1 MNWTL
6 EQEQAINEDGKN
18 IIVSAGAGSGKTA
31 VLSERVIRKLKQ
43 KVNINELLILTFT
56 NAAAAEMKDRIR
68 KKIKKD
74 PSLKDQL
81 DYLEQAYITTFDSY
95 ALSVVKK
102 YNYLL
107 NIPKNIKPTDSIII
121 NIKKKQ
127 ILNDILENLYKEK
140 NEKFLNLIDSFCI
153 KNDDEITTAI
163 LKITSSLDKK
173 YDKEEYLNTYIENYY
188 NEKTI
193 NENIKKYTDNLI
205 ELEQEIE
212 DTFYELEQYLDTD
225 YYEKCADI
233 LNKIFNPKNYN
244 DLLRVNNLSRLP
256 NLPKDSP
263 EEAKKLKK
271 QLSEKIKQLKNKL
284 KYKDQEELKQGI
296 IKTKDHV
303 EILIDIIKELDK
315 QITKYKEE
323 NSAYEFDDIAKM
335 AIKVVKE
342 NPNIKEELKYTY
354 NEIMVDEYQDT
365 SDLQETFLKLIENN
379 NIYMVGDI
387 KQSIYRFRNA
397 NPDIFKQKYEDYKN
411 NINGYKIDLVKNFRS
426 RKEVLNNINEI
437 FNLIMDKEIG
447 GADYEQTHQ
456 MVFGNNTYEENKE
469 NQNYDLEIYNY
480 EEDKNYTKEEIEAF
494 IIAQDIKDKI
504 KNKYQVLKEGKL
516 QDASYEDFCIIM
528 DRGTAFQ
535 TYKKI
540 FEYMQIPLLVMQDEE
555 MTSKEDIL
563 VLKNIITLITKIKEN
578 KLDKEA
584 KYCYTSIA
592 RSFLEE
598 QPDNDIFETLKEDK
612 LKETKIYN
620 ICKEIAQDIESKSI
634 ENVIN
639 QILKEFN
646 FYEKIIRIGNINDS
660 IIRIEKTK
668 EMANNLSSLGY
679 TLNDFIEYLNQV
691 IESKEAIKYQLPVE
705 DTKSVKLMNIHKSK
719 GLEFSIC
726 YFSGL
731 HKPFNKQDIKER
743 FIYDNEYGIITPYFD
758 EGITETILKDLVIN
772 KYNQEDISE
781 RIRLLYVD
789 VTRAKEKMIIVT
801 SLKDEQEPYQKT
813 LLDQSIRK
821 KYKSFQDII
830 NSIKQNLVK
839 YIKNIDLEQV
849 PLSKDY
855 QIKNENKELKENTN
869 IKIKE
874 IKLNIENNQI
884 EEQKASKNIK
894 KILTKEEI
902 SNMEYGTKMHELF
915 EITDFHKETQN
926 QNIKKLID
934 KLDIK
939 DAKIYKEHEFIF
951 SDETNEY
958 HGIIDLILEYKDKIK
973 IIDYK
978 LQNTKDDAY
987 LNQLQTYKK
996 YINQI
1001 SDKKVQLYLYSI
1013 LKDELVELKEE
1024 K

>member
-6 EQEQAINEDGKN
+6 EQEQAINEEGKN

-56 NAAAAEMKDRIR
+56 NAAATEMKDRIR

-74 PSLKDQL
+74 PSLKEQL

-140 NEKFLNLIDSFCI
+140 NEKFLNLIDSFCT
-153 KNDDEITTAI
+153 KNDDEITLAI
-163 LKITSSLDKK
+163 LKISSLLDKK
-173 YDKEEYLNTYIENYY
+173 YDKEEYLNNYIENYY
-188 NEKTI
+188 NENTI
-193 NENIKKYTDNLI
+193 NNNIKKYTYNLI

-212 DTFYELEQYLDTD
+212 NIFNELEQYISTD
-225 YYEKCADI
+225 YYEKLASI

-244 DLLRVNNLSRLP
+244 DLLQIKELPRLP
-256 NLPKDSP
+256 NIPKDSP
-263 EEAKKLKK
+263 EEAKELKK
-271 QLSEKIKQLKNKL
+271 QLTEKIKELKNKL

-296 IKTKDHV
+296 LKTKDYV
-303 EILIDIIKELDK
+303 EVLINIIKELDK
-315 QITKYKEE
+315 QIVKYKQE
-323 NSAYEFDDIAKM
+323 NNAYEFDDIAKM

-342 NPNIKEELKYTY
+342 NPNIQEELKYTY

-411 NINGYKIDLVKNFRS
+411 KINGYKIDLVKNFRS

-447 GADYEQTHQ
+447 GADYEKTHQ
-456 MVFGNNTYEENKE
+456 MIFGNNTYEENKE
-469 NQNYDLEIYNY
+469 DQNYDLEIYNY

-494 IIAQDIKDKI
+494 IIAKDIKDKI
-504 KNKYQVLKEGKL
+504 KNKYQVLKEGVL

-528 DRGTAFQ
+528 DRGSAFQ

-563 VLKNIITLITKIKEN
+563 VIKNIITLIIKIKEN

-592 RSFLEE
+592 RSFLE
-598 QPDNDIFETLKEDK
+598 QQSDNDIFITLKEDK
-612 LKETKIYN
+612 IKETKIYN
-620 ICKEIAQDIESKSI
+620 ICKEIAKDIENKNL
-634 ENVIN
+634 EGLIN
-639 QILKEFN
+639 QVLKEFN
-646 FYEKIIRIGNINDS
+646 FYEKIIKIGNINDS

-691 IESKEAIKYQLPVE
+691 IKTNQDIKYSLPVE

-731 HKPFNKQDIKER
+731 HKTFNKQDIKER

-772 KYNQEDISE
+772 KYNEEDISE

-801 SLKDEQEPYQKT
+801 SLKEEQEIYHQT
-813 LLDQSIRK
+813 LLDQNIRK

-839 YIKNIDLEQV
+839 YIKNISLEQI

-855 QIKNENKELKENTN
+855 QIKIENKELKENIN

-874 IKLNIENNQI
+874 VKLNIENNQI
-884 EEQKASKNIK
+884 EEQRASKNIK
-894 KILTKEEI
+894 KLLTKEEI
-902 SNMEYGTKMHELF
+902 SNIEYGTKIHQLLET
-915 EITDFHKETQN
+915 TDFNKETQN
-926 QNIKKLID
+926 QIIKKLID

-978 LQNTKDDAY
+978 LQNIKDEAY
-987 LNQLQTYKK
+987 LKQLETYKK
-996 YINQI
+996 YIKQI

-1013 LKDELVELKEE
+1013 LNNELIEIKEAI
-1024 K
+1024 

>member
-1 MNWTL
+1 M
-6 EQEQAINEDGKN
+6 QIK
-18 IIVSAGAGSGKTA
+18 
-31 VLSERVIRKLKQ
+31 
-43 KVNINELLILTFT
+43 EL
-56 NAAAAEMKDRIR
+56 
-68 KKIKKD
+68 
-74 PSLKDQL
+74 P
-81 DYLEQAYITTFDSY
+81 
-95 ALSVVKK
+95 
-102 YNYLL
+102 
-107 NIPKNIKPTDSIII
+107 
-121 NIKKKQ
+121 
-127 ILNDILENLYKEK
+127 
-140 NEKFLNLIDSFCI
+140 
-153 KNDDEITTAI
+153 
-163 LKITSSLDKK
+163 
-173 YDKEEYLNTYIENYY
+173 
-188 NEKTI
+188 
-193 NENIKKYTDNLI
+193 
-205 ELEQEIE
+205 
-212 DTFYELEQYLDTD
+212 
-225 YYEKCADI
+225 
-233 LNKIFNPKNYN
+233 
-244 DLLRVNNLSRLP
+244 RLP
-256 NLPKDSP
+256 NIPKDSP
-263 EEAKKLKK
+263 EEAKELKK
-271 QLSEKIKQLKNKL
+271 QLTEKIKELKNKL

-296 IKTKDHV
+296 LKTKDYV
-303 EILIDIIKELDK
+303 EVLINIIKELDK
-315 QITKYKEE
+315 QIVKYKQE
-323 NSAYEFDDIAKM
+323 NNAYEFDDIAKM

-342 NPNIKEELKYTY
+342 NQNIQEELKYTY

-397 NPDIFKQKYEDYKN
+397 NPDIFKQKYEDYKSK
-411 NINGYKIDLVKNFRS
+411 INGYKIDLVKNFRS

-447 GADYEQTHQ
+447 GADYEKTHQ
-456 MVFGNNTYEENKE
+456 MIFGNNTYEENKE
-469 NQNYDLEIYNY
+469 DQNYDLEIYNY

-494 IIAQDIKDKI
+494 IIAKDIKDKI
-504 KNKYQVLKEGKL
+504 KNKYQVLKEGVL

-528 DRGTAFQ
+528 DRGSAFQ

-563 VLKNIITLITKIKEN
+563 VIKNIITLIIKIKEN
-578 KLDKEA
+578 TLDKEA

-592 RSFLEE
+592 RSFLE
-598 QPDNDIFETLKEDK
+598 QQSDNDIFITLKEDK
-612 LKETKIYN
+612 IKETKIYN
-620 ICKEIAQDIESKSI
+620 ICKEIAKDV
-634 ENVIN
+634 ENKNLEGLIN
-639 QILKEFN
+639 QVLKEFN
-646 FYEKIIRIGNINDS
+646 FYEKIIKIGNINDS

-691 IESKEAIKYQLPVE
+691 IKTNQDIKYSLPVE

-731 HKPFNKQDIKER
+731 HKTFNKQDIKER

-772 KYNQEDISE
+772 KYNEEDISE

-801 SLKDEQEPYQKT
+801 SLKEEQEIYHQT
-813 LLDQSIRK
+813 LLDQNIRK

-839 YIKNIDLEQV
+839 YIKNISLEQI

-855 QIKNENKELKENTN
+855 QIKIENKELKENIN
-869 IKIKE
+869 IRIKE
-874 IKLNIENNQI
+874 VKLNIENNQI
-884 EEQKASKNIK
+884 EEQRASKNIK
-894 KILTKEEI
+894 KLLTKEEV
-902 SNMEYGTKMHELF
+902 SNIEYGTKIHQLLET
-915 EITDFHKETQN
+915 TDFNKETKN
-926 QNIKKLID
+926 QIIKKLID

-978 LQNTKDDAY
+978 LQNIKDEAY
-987 LNQLQTYKK
+987 LKQLETYKK
-996 YINQI
+996 YIKQI

-1013 LKDELVELKEE
+1013 LNNELIEIKEAI
-1024 K
+1024 

>member
-6 EQEQAINEDGKN
+6 EQEQAINEEGKN

-56 NAAAAEMKDRIR
+56 NAAATEMKDRIR

-74 PSLKDQL
+74 PSLKEQL

-107 NIPKNIKPTDSIII
+107 NIPKNIKPIDSIII

-140 NEKFLNLIDSFCI
+140 NEKFLNLIDSFCT
-153 KNDDEITTAI
+153 KNDDEITLAI
-163 LKITSSLDKK
+163 LKISSLLDKK
-173 YDKEEYLNTYIENYY
+173 YDKEEYLNNYIENYY
-188 NEKTI
+188 NENTI
-193 NENIKKYTDNLI
+193 NNNIKKYTYNLI

-212 DTFYELEQYLDTD
+212 NIFNELEQYISTD
-225 YYEKCADI
+225 YYEKLASI

-244 DLLRVNNLSRLP
+244 DLLQIKELPRLP
-256 NLPKDSP
+256 NIPKDSP
-263 EEAKKLKK
+263 EEAKELKK
-271 QLSEKIKQLKNKL
+271 QLTEKIKELKNKL

-296 IKTKDHV
+296 LKTKDYV
-303 EILIDIIKELDK
+303 EVLINIIKELDK
-315 QITKYKEE
+315 QIVKYKQE
-323 NSAYEFDDIAKM
+323 NNAYEFDDIAKM

-342 NPNIKEELKYTY
+342 NPNIQEELKYTY

-411 NINGYKIDLVKNFRS
+411 KINGYKIDLVKNFRS

-447 GADYEQTHQ
+447 GADYEKTHQ
-456 MVFGNNTYEENKE
+456 MIFGNNTYEENKE
-469 NQNYDLEIYNY
+469 DQNYDLEIYNY

-494 IIAQDIKDKI
+494 IIAKDIKDKI
-504 KNKYQVLKEGKL
+504 KNKYQVLKEGVL

-528 DRGTAFQ
+528 DRGSAFQ

-563 VLKNIITLITKIKEN
+563 VIKNIITLIIKIKEN
-578 KLDKEA
+578 TLDKEA

-592 RSFLEE
+592 RSFLE
-598 QPDNDIFETLKEDK
+598 QQSDNDIFITLKEDK
-612 LKETKIYN
+612 IKETKIYN
-620 ICKEIAQDIESKSI
+620 ICKEIAKDV
-634 ENVIN
+634 ENKNLEGLIN
-639 QILKEFN
+639 QVLKEFN
-646 FYEKIIRIGNINDS
+646 FYEKIIKIGNINDS

-691 IESKEAIKYQLPVE
+691 IKTNQDIKYSLPVE

-731 HKPFNKQDIKER
+731 HKTFNKQDIKER

-772 KYNQEDISE
+772 KYNEEDISE

-801 SLKDEQEPYQKT
+801 SLKEEQEIYHQT
-813 LLDQSIRK
+813 LLDQNIRK

-839 YIKNIDLEQV
+839 YIKNISLEQI

-855 QIKNENKELKENTN
+855 QIKIENKELKENIN

-874 IKLNIENNQI
+874 VKLNIENNQI
-884 EEQKASKNIK
+884 EEQRASKNIK
-894 KILTKEEI
+894 KLLTKEEV
-902 SNMEYGTKMHELF
+902 SNIEYGTKIHQLLET
-915 EITDFHKETQN
+915 TDFNKETQN
-926 QNIKKLID
+926 QIIKKLID

-978 LQNTKDDAY
+978 LQNIKDEAY
-987 LNQLQTYKK
+987 LKQLETYKK
-996 YINQI
+996 YIKQI

-1013 LKDELVELKEE
+1013 LNNELIEIKEAI
-1024 K
+1024 

>member
-81 DYLEQAYITTFDSY
+81 DYLEQSYITTFDSY

-127 ILNDILENLYKEK
+127 ILNDILENLYKQK

-153 KNDDEITTAI
+153 KNDDEITNAI

-193 NENIKKYTDNLI
+193 DENIKKYTDNLI
-205 ELEQEIE
+205 EVEQEIE
-212 DTFYELEQYLDTD
+212 NTFYELEQYLDAN

-233 LNKIFNPKNYN
+233 LSKIFNPKNYN
-244 DLLRVNNLSRLP
+244 DLLKVNDIPRLP
-256 NLPKDSP
+256 ILPKDSP
-263 EEAKKLKK
+263 EEAKELKK

-480 EEDKNYTKEEIEAF
+480 KEDKNYTKEEIEAF
-494 IIAQDIKDKI
+494 IIVQDIKDKI
-504 KNKYQVLKEGKL
+504 KNKYQVLKGNQL

-555 MTSKEDIL
+555 MTSKQDIL

-592 RSFLEE
+592 RSFLEQ
-598 QPDNDIFETLKEDK
+598 QPDNDIFETLKQDK
-612 LKETKIYN
+612 IKETKIYN
-620 ICKEIAQDIESKSI
+620 ICKEIAKDIENKSI

-646 FYEKIIRIGNINDS
+646 FYEKIIKIGNINDS

-668 EMANNLSSLGY
+668 EMANNLSNLGY

-691 IESKEAIKYQLPVE
+691 IESKEAIKYQLPIE

-758 EGITETILKDLVIN
+758 EGITETILKDLVID

-801 SLKDEQEPYQKT
+801 SLKEEQESYQNT
-813 LLDQSIRK
+813 LLDQNIRK

-830 NSIKQNLVK
+830 NSIKQNLIK

-855 QIKNENKELKENTN
+855 QIKKENKQLKENTN

-874 IKLNIENNQI
+874 IKLNIENTSL

-894 KILTKEEI
+894 KILTKEEV

-926 QNIKKLID
+926 KNIKKLID

-996 YINQI
+996 YINKI
-1001 SDKKVQLYLYSI
+1001 SNKKVQLYLYSI

>member
-6 EQEQAINEDGKN
+6 EQEQAINEEGKN

-56 NAAAAEMKDRIR
+56 NAAATEMKDRIR

-74 PSLKDQL
+74 PSLKEQL

-107 NIPKNIKPTDSIII
+107 NIPKNIKPIDSIII

-140 NEKFLNLIDSFCI
+140 NEKFLNLIDSFCT
-153 KNDDEITTAI
+153 KNDDEITLAI
-163 LKITSSLDKK
+163 LKISSLLDKK
-173 YDKEEYLNTYIENYY
+173 YDKEEYLNNYIENYY
-188 NEKTI
+188 NENTI
-193 NENIKKYTDNLI
+193 NNNIKKYTYNLI

-212 DTFYELEQYLDTD
+212 NIFNELEQYISTD
-225 YYEKCADI
+225 YYEKLASI

-244 DLLRVNNLSRLP
+244 DLLQIKELPRLP
-256 NLPKDSP
+256 NIPKDSP
-263 EEAKKLKK
+263 EEAKELKK
-271 QLSEKIKQLKNKL
+271 QLTEKIKELKNKL

-296 IKTKDHV
+296 LKTKDYV
-303 EILIDIIKELDK
+303 EVLINIIKELDK
-315 QITKYKEE
+315 QIVKYKQE
-323 NSAYEFDDIAKM
+323 NNAYEFDDIAKM

-342 NPNIKEELKYTY
+342 NPNIQEELKYTY

-411 NINGYKIDLVKNFRS
+411 KINGYKIDLVKNFRS

-447 GADYEQTHQ
+447 GADYEKTHQ
-456 MVFGNNTYEENKE
+456 MIFGNNTYEENKE
-469 NQNYDLEIYNY
+469 DQNYDLEIYNY

-494 IIAQDIKDKI
+494 IIAKDIKDKI
-504 KNKYQVLKEGKL
+504 KNKYQVLKEGVL

-528 DRGTAFQ
+528 DRGSAFQ

-563 VLKNIITLITKIKEN
+563 VIKNIITLIIKIKEN
-578 KLDKEA
+578 TLDKEA

-592 RSFLEE
+592 RSFLE
-598 QPDNDIFETLKEDK
+598 QQSDNDIFITLKEDK
-612 LKETKIYN
+612 IKETKIYN
-620 ICKEIAQDIESKSI
+620 ICKEIAKDV
-634 ENVIN
+634 ENKNLEGLIN
-639 QILKEFN
+639 QVLKEFN
-646 FYEKIIRIGNINDS
+646 FYEKIIKIGNINDS

-691 IESKEAIKYQLPVE
+691 IKTNQDIKYSLPVE

-731 HKPFNKQDIKER
+731 HKTFNKQDIKER

-772 KYNQEDISE
+772 KYNEEDISE

-801 SLKDEQEPYQKT
+801 SLKEEQEIYHQT
-813 LLDQSIRK
+813 LLDQNIRK

-839 YIKNIDLEQV
+839 YIKNISLEQI

-855 QIKNENKELKENTN
+855 QIKIENKELKENIN

-874 IKLNIENNQI
+874 VKLNIENNQI
-884 EEQKASKNIK
+884 EEQRASKNIK
-894 KILTKEEI
+894 KLLTKEEI
-902 SNMEYGTKMHELF
+902 SNIEYGTKIHQLLET
-915 EITDFHKETQN
+915 TDFNKETQN
-926 QNIKKLID
+926 QIIKKLID

-978 LQNTKDDAY
+978 LQNIKDEAY
-987 LNQLQTYKK
+987 LKQLETYKK
-996 YINQI
+996 YIKQI

-1013 LKDELVELKEE
+1013 LNNELIEIKEAI
-1024 K
+1024 

>member
-6 EQEQAINEDGKN
+6 EQEQAINEEGKN

-56 NAAAAEMKDRIR
+56 NAAATEMKDRIR

-74 PSLKDQL
+74 PSLKEQL

-107 NIPKNIKPTDSIII
+107 NIPKNIKPIDSIII

-140 NEKFLNLIDSFCI
+140 NEKFLNLIDSFCT
-153 KNDDEITTAI
+153 KNDDEITLAI
-163 LKITSSLDKK
+163 LKISSLLDKK
-173 YDKEEYLNTYIENYY
+173 YDKEEYLNNYIENYY
-188 NEKTI
+188 NENTI
-193 NENIKKYTDNLI
+193 NNNIKKYTYNLI

-212 DTFYELEQYLDTD
+212 NIFNELEQYISTD
-225 YYEKCADI
+225 YYEKLASI

-244 DLLRVNNLSRLP
+244 DLLQIKEIPRLP
-256 NLPKDSP
+256 NIPKDSP
-263 EEAKKLKK
+263 EEAKELKK
-271 QLSEKIKQLKNKL
+271 QLTEKIKELKNKL

-296 IKTKDHV
+296 LKTKDYV
-303 EILIDIIKELDK
+303 EVLINIIKELDK
-315 QITKYKEE
+315 QIVKYKQE
-323 NSAYEFDDIAKM
+323 NNAYEFDDIAKM

-342 NPNIKEELKYTY
+342 NPNIQEELKYTY

-411 NINGYKIDLVKNFRS
+411 KINGYKIDLVKNFRS

-447 GADYEQTHQ
+447 GADYEKTHQ
-456 MVFGNNTYEENKE
+456 MIFGNNTYEENKE
-469 NQNYDLEIYNY
+469 DQNYDLEIYNY

-494 IIAQDIKDKI
+494 IIAKDIKDKI
-504 KNKYQVLKEGKL
+504 KNKYQVLKEGVL

-528 DRGTAFQ
+528 DRGSAFQ

-563 VLKNIITLITKIKEN
+563 VIKNIITLIIKIKEN
-578 KLDKEA
+578 TLDKEA

-592 RSFLEE
+592 RSFLE
-598 QPDNDIFETLKEDK
+598 QQSDNDIFITLKEDK
-612 LKETKIYN
+612 IKETKIYN
-620 ICKEIAQDIESKSI
+620 ICKEIAKDVENKNLESL
-634 ENVIN
+634 IN
-639 QILKEFN
+639 QVLKEFN
-646 FYEKIIRIGNINDS
+646 FYEKIIKIGNINDS

-691 IESKEAIKYQLPVE
+691 IKTNQDIKYSLPVE

-731 HKPFNKQDIKER
+731 HKTFNKQDIKER

-772 KYNQEDISE
+772 KYNEEDISE

-801 SLKDEQEPYQKT
+801 SLKEEQEIYHQT
-813 LLDQSIRK
+813 LLDQNIRK

-839 YIKNIDLEQV
+839 YIKNISLEQI

-855 QIKNENKELKENTN
+855 QIKIENKELKENIN

-874 IKLNIENNQI
+874 VKLNIENNQI
-884 EEQKASKNIK
+884 EEQRASKNIK
-894 KILTKEEI
+894 KLLTKEEV
-902 SNMEYGTKMHELF
+902 SNIEYGTKIHQLLET
-915 EITDFHKETQN
+915 TDFNKETQN
-926 QNIKKLID
+926 QIIKKLID

-978 LQNTKDDAY
+978 LQNIKDEAY
-987 LNQLQTYKK
+987 LKQLETYKK
-996 YINQI
+996 YIKQI

-1013 LKDELVELKEE
+1013 LNNELIEIKEAI
-1024 K
+1024 

>member
-6 EQEQAINEDGKN
+6 EQEQAINEEGKN

-56 NAAAAEMKDRIR
+56 NAAATEMKDRIR

-74 PSLKDQL
+74 PSLKEQL

-107 NIPKNIKPTDSIII
+107 NIPKNIKPIDSIII

-140 NEKFLNLIDSFCI
+140 NEKFLNLIDSFCT
-153 KNDDEITTAI
+153 KNDDEITLAI
-163 LKITSSLDKK
+163 LKISSLLDKK
-173 YDKEEYLNTYIENYY
+173 YDKEEYLNNYIENYY
-188 NEKTI
+188 NENTI
-193 NENIKKYTDNLI
+193 NNNIKKYTYNLI

-212 DTFYELEQYLDTD
+212 NIFNELEQYISTD
-225 YYEKCADI
+225 YYEKLASI

-244 DLLRVNNLSRLP
+244 DLLQIKEIPRLP
-256 NLPKDSP
+256 NIPKDSP
-263 EEAKKLKK
+263 EEAKELKK
-271 QLSEKIKQLKNKL
+271 QLTEKIKELKNKL

-296 IKTKDHV
+296 LKTKDYV
-303 EILIDIIKELDK
+303 EVLINIIKELDK
-315 QITKYKEE
+315 QIVKYKQE
-323 NSAYEFDDIAKM
+323 NNAYEFDDIAKM

-342 NPNIKEELKYTY
+342 NPNIQEELKYTY

-365 SDLQETFLKLIENN
+365 SDLQETFLKLIDNN

-411 NINGYKIDLVKNFRS
+411 KINGYKIDLVKNFRS

-447 GADYEQTHQ
+447 GADYEKTHQ
-456 MVFGNNTYEENKE
+456 MIFGNNTYEENKE
-469 NQNYDLEIYNY
+469 DQNYDLEIYNY

-494 IIAQDIKDKI
+494 IIAKDIKDKI
-504 KNKYQVLKEGKL
+504 KNKYQVLKEGVL

-528 DRGTAFQ
+528 DRGSAFQ

-563 VLKNIITLITKIKEN
+563 VIKNIITLIIKIKEN
-578 KLDKEA
+578 TLDKEA

-592 RSFLEE
+592 RSFLE
-598 QPDNDIFETLKEDK
+598 QQSDNDIFITLKEDK
-612 LKETKIYN
+612 IKETKIYN
-620 ICKEIAQDIESKSI
+620 ICKEIAKDV
-634 ENVIN
+634 ENKNLEGLIN
-639 QILKEFN
+639 QVLKEFN
-646 FYEKIIRIGNINDS
+646 FYEKIIKIGNINDS

-691 IESKEAIKYQLPVE
+691 IKTNQDIKYSLPVE

-731 HKPFNKQDIKER
+731 HKTFNKQDIKER

-772 KYNQEDISE
+772 KYNEEDISE

-801 SLKDEQEPYQKT
+801 SLKEEQEIYHQT
-813 LLDQSIRK
+813 LLDQNIRK

-839 YIKNIDLEQV
+839 YIKNISLEQI

-855 QIKNENKELKENTN
+855 QIKIENKELKENIN
-869 IKIKE
+869 IRIKE
-874 IKLNIENNQI
+874 VKLNIENNQI
-884 EEQKASKNIK
+884 EEQRASKNIK
-894 KILTKEEI
+894 KLLTKEEV
-902 SNMEYGTKMHELF
+902 SNIEYGTKIHQLLET
-915 EITDFHKETQN
+915 TDFNKETQN
-926 QNIKKLID
+926 QIIKKLID

-978 LQNTKDDAY
+978 LQNIKDEAY
-987 LNQLQTYKK
+987 LKQLETYKK
-996 YINQI
+996 YIKQI

-1013 LKDELVELKEE
+1013 LNNELIEIKEAI
-1024 K
+1024 

>member
-1 MNWTL
+1 M
-6 EQEQAINEDGKN
+6 QIK
-18 IIVSAGAGSGKTA
+18 
-31 VLSERVIRKLKQ
+31 
-43 KVNINELLILTFT
+43 EL
-56 NAAAAEMKDRIR
+56 
-68 KKIKKD
+68 
-74 PSLKDQL
+74 P
-81 DYLEQAYITTFDSY
+81 
-95 ALSVVKK
+95 
-102 YNYLL
+102 
-107 NIPKNIKPTDSIII
+107 
-121 NIKKKQ
+121 
-127 ILNDILENLYKEK
+127 
-140 NEKFLNLIDSFCI
+140 
-153 KNDDEITTAI
+153 
-163 LKITSSLDKK
+163 
-173 YDKEEYLNTYIENYY
+173 
-188 NEKTI
+188 
-193 NENIKKYTDNLI
+193 
-205 ELEQEIE
+205 
-212 DTFYELEQYLDTD
+212 
-225 YYEKCADI
+225 
-233 LNKIFNPKNYN
+233 
-244 DLLRVNNLSRLP
+244 RLP
-256 NLPKDSP
+256 NIPKDSP
-263 EEAKKLKK
+263 EEAKELKK
-271 QLSEKIKQLKNKL
+271 QLTEKIKELKNKL

-296 IKTKDHV
+296 LKTKDYV
-303 EILIDIIKELDK
+303 EVLINIIKELDK
-315 QITKYKEE
+315 QIVKYKQE
-323 NSAYEFDDIAKM
+323 NNAYEFDDIAKM

-342 NPNIKEELKYTY
+342 NPNIQEELKYTY

-411 NINGYKIDLVKNFRS
+411 KINGYKIDLVKNFRS

-447 GADYEQTHQ
+447 GADYEKTHQ
-456 MVFGNNTYEENKE
+456 MIFGNNTYEENKE
-469 NQNYDLEIYNY
+469 DQNYDLEIYNY

-494 IIAQDIKDKI
+494 IIAKDIKDKI
-504 KNKYQVLKEGKL
+504 KNKYQVLKEGVL

-528 DRGTAFQ
+528 DRGSAFQ

-563 VLKNIITLITKIKEN
+563 VINIITLIIKIKEN
-578 KLDKEA
+578 TLDKEA

-592 RSFLEE
+592 RSFLE
-598 QPDNDIFETLKEDK
+598 QQSDNDIFITLKEDK
-612 LKETKIYN
+612 IKETKIYN
-620 ICKEIAQDIESKSI
+620 ICKEIAKDV
-634 ENVIN
+634 ENKNLEGLIN
-639 QILKEFN
+639 QVLKEFN
-646 FYEKIIRIGNINDS
+646 FYEKIIKIGNINDS

-691 IESKEAIKYQLPVE
+691 IKTNQDIKYSLPVE

-731 HKPFNKQDIKER
+731 HKTFNKQDIKER

-772 KYNQEDISE
+772 KYNEEDISE

-801 SLKDEQEPYQKT
+801 SLKEEQEIYHQT
-813 LLDQSIRK
+813 LLDQNIRK

-839 YIKNIDLEQV
+839 YIKNISLEQI

-855 QIKNENKELKENTN
+855 QIKIENKELKENIN

-874 IKLNIENNQI
+874 VKLNIENNQI
-884 EEQKASKNIK
+884 EEQRASKNIK
-894 KILTKEEI
+894 KLLTKEEI
-902 SNMEYGTKMHELF
+902 SNIEYGTKIHQLLET
-915 EITDFHKETQN
+915 TDFNKETQN
-926 QNIKKLID
+926 QIIKKLID

-978 LQNTKDDAY
+978 LQNIKDEAY
-987 LNQLQTYKK
+987 LKQLETYKK
-996 YINQI
+996 YIKQI

-1013 LKDELVELKEE
+1013 LNNELIEIKEAIW
-1024 K
+1024 KTKTKY

>member
-6 EQEQAINEDGKN
+6 EQEQAINEEGKN

-56 NAAAAEMKDRIR
+56 NAAATEMKDRIR

-74 PSLKDQL
+74 PSLKEQL

-140 NEKFLNLIDSFCI
+140 NEKFLNLIDSFCT
-153 KNDDEITTAI
+153 KNDDEITLAI
-163 LKITSSLDKK
+163 LKISSLLDKK
-173 YDKEEYLNTYIENYY
+173 YDKEEYLNNYIENYY
-188 NEKTI
+188 NENTI
-193 NENIKKYTDNLI
+193 NNNIKKYTYNLI

-212 DTFYELEQYLDTD
+212 NIFNELEQYISTD
-225 YYEKCADI
+225 YYEKLASI

-244 DLLRVNNLSRLP
+244 DLLQIKELPRLP
-256 NLPKDSP
+256 NIPKDSP
-263 EEAKKLKK
+263 EEAKELKK
-271 QLSEKIKQLKNKL
+271 QLTEKIKELKNKL

-296 IKTKDHV
+296 LKTKDYV
-303 EILIDIIKELDK
+303 EVLINIIKELDK
-315 QITKYKEE
+315 QIVKYKQE
-323 NSAYEFDDIAKM
+323 NNAYEFDDIAKM

-342 NPNIKEELKYTY
+342 NPNIQEELKYTY

-365 SDLQETFLKLIENN
+365 SDLQETFLKLIDNN

-411 NINGYKIDLVKNFRS
+411 KINGYKIDLVKNFRS

-447 GADYEQTHQ
+447 GADYEKTHQ
-456 MVFGNNTYEENKE
+456 MIFGNNTYEENKE
-469 NQNYDLEIYNY
+469 DQNYDLEIYNY

-494 IIAQDIKDKI
+494 IIAKDIKDKI
-504 KNKYQVLKEGKL
+504 KNKYQVLKEGVL

-528 DRGTAFQ
+528 DRGSAFQ

-563 VLKNIITLITKIKEN
+563 VIKNIITLIIKIKEN
-578 KLDKEA
+578 TLDKEA

-592 RSFLEE
+592 RSFLE
-598 QPDNDIFETLKEDK
+598 QQSDNDIFITLKEDK
-612 LKETKIYN
+612 IKETKIYN
-620 ICKEIAQDIESKSI
+620 ICKEIAKDV
-634 ENVIN
+634 ENKNLEGLIN
-639 QILKEFN
+639 QVLKEFN
-646 FYEKIIRIGNINDS
+646 FYEKIIKIGNINDS

-691 IESKEAIKYQLPVE
+691 IKTNQDIKYSLPVE

-731 HKPFNKQDIKER
+731 HKTFNKQDIKER

-772 KYNQEDISE
+772 KYNEEDISE

-801 SLKDEQEPYQKT
+801 SLKEEQEIYHQT
-813 LLDQSIRK
+813 LLDQNIRK

-839 YIKNIDLEQV
+839 YIKNISLEQI

-855 QIKNENKELKENTN
+855 QIKIENKELKENIN

-874 IKLNIENNQI
+874 VKLNIENNQI
-884 EEQKASKNIK
+884 EEQRASKNIK
-894 KILTKEEI
+894 KLLTKEEV
-902 SNMEYGTKMHELF
+902 SNIEYGTKIHQLLET
-915 EITDFHKETQN
+915 TDFNKETQN
-926 QNIKKLID
+926 QIIKKLID

-978 LQNTKDDAY
+978 LQNIKDEAY
-987 LNQLQTYKK
+987 LKQLETYKK
-996 YINQI
+996 YIKQI

-1013 LKDELVELKEE
+1013 LNNELIEIKEAI
-1024 K
+1024 

>member
-6 EQEQAINEDGKN
+6 EQEQAINEEGKN

-56 NAAAAEMKDRIR
+56 NAAATEMKDRIR

-74 PSLKDQL
+74 PSLKEQL

-107 NIPKNIKPTDSIII
+107 NIPKNIKPIDSIII

-140 NEKFLNLIDSFCI
+140 NEKFLNLIDSFCT
-153 KNDDEITTAI
+153 KNDDEITLAI
-163 LKITSSLDKK
+163 LKISSLLDKK
-173 YDKEEYLNTYIENYY
+173 YDKEEYLNNYIENYY
-188 NEKTI
+188 NENTI
-193 NENIKKYTDNLI
+193 NNNIKKYTYNLI

-212 DTFYELEQYLDTD
+212 NIFNELEQYISTD
-225 YYEKCADI
+225 YYEKLASI

-244 DLLRVNNLSRLP
+244 DLLQIKELPRLP
-256 NLPKDSP
+256 NIPKDSP
-263 EEAKKLKK
+263 EEAKELKK
-271 QLSEKIKQLKNKL
+271 QLTEKIKELKNKL

-296 IKTKDHV
+296 LKTKDYV
-303 EILIDIIKELDK
+303 EVLINIIKELDK
-315 QITKYKEE
+315 QIVKYKQE
-323 NSAYEFDDIAKM
+323 NNAYEFDDIAKM

-342 NPNIKEELKYTY
+342 NPNIQEELKYTY

-411 NINGYKIDLVKNFRS
+411 KINGYKIDLVKNFRS

-447 GADYEQTHQ
+447 GADYEKTHQ
-456 MVFGNNTYEENKE
+456 MIFGNNTYEENKE
-469 NQNYDLEIYNY
+469 DQNYDLEIYNY

-494 IIAQDIKDKI
+494 IIAKDIKDKI
-504 KNKYQVLKEGKL
+504 KNKYQVLKEGVL

-528 DRGTAFQ
+528 DRGSAFQ

-563 VLKNIITLITKIKEN
+563 VIKNIITLIIKIKEN
-578 KLDKEA
+578 TLDKEA

-598 QPDNDIFETLKEDK
+598 QSDNDIFITLKEDK
-612 LKETKIYN
+612 IKETKIYN
-620 ICKEIAQDIESKSI
+620 ICKEIAKDV
-634 ENVIN
+634 ENKNLEGLIN
-639 QILKEFN
+639 QVLKEFN
-646 FYEKIIRIGNINDS
+646 FYEKIIKIGNINDS

-691 IESKEAIKYQLPVE
+691 IKTNQDIKYSLPVE

-731 HKPFNKQDIKER
+731 HKTFNKQDIKER

-772 KYNQEDISE
+772 KYNEEDISE

-801 SLKDEQEPYQKT
+801 SLKEEQEIYHQT
-813 LLDQSIRK
+813 LLDQNIRK

-839 YIKNIDLEQV
+839 YIKNISLEQI

-855 QIKNENKELKENTN
+855 QIKIENKELKENIN

-874 IKLNIENNQI
+874 VKLNIENNQI
-884 EEQKASKNIK
+884 EEQRASKNIK
-894 KILTKEEI
+894 KLLTKEEV
-902 SNMEYGTKMHELF
+902 SNIEYGTKIHQLLET
-915 EITDFHKETQN
+915 TDFNKETQN
-926 QNIKKLID
+926 QIIKKLID

-978 LQNTKDDAY
+978 LQNIKDEAY
-987 LNQLQTYKK
+987 LKQLETYKK
-996 YINQI
+996 YIKQI

-1013 LKDELVELKEE
+1013 LNNELIEIKEAI
-1024 K
+1024 

>member
-6 EQEQAINEDGKN
+6 EQEQAINEEGKN

-56 NAAAAEMKDRIR
+56 NAAATEMKDRIR

-74 PSLKDQL
+74 PSLKEQL

-107 NIPKNIKPTDSIII
+107 NIPKNIKPIDSIII

-140 NEKFLNLIDSFCI
+140 NEKFLNLIDSFCT
-153 KNDDEITTAI
+153 KNDDEITLAI
-163 LKITSSLDKK
+163 LKISSLLDKK
-173 YDKEEYLNTYIENYY
+173 YDKEEYLNNYIENYY
-188 NEKTI
+188 NENTI
-193 NENIKKYTDNLI
+193 NNNIKKYTYNLI

-212 DTFYELEQYLDTD
+212 NIFNELEQYISTD
-225 YYEKCADI
+225 YYEKLASI

-244 DLLRVNNLSRLP
+244 DLLQIKELPRLP
-256 NLPKDSP
+256 NIPKDSP
-263 EEAKKLKK
+263 EEAKELKK
-271 QLSEKIKQLKNKL
+271 QLTEKIKELKNKL

-296 IKTKDHV
+296 LKTKDYV
-303 EILIDIIKELDK
+303 EVLINIIKELDK
-315 QITKYKEE
+315 QIVKYKQE
-323 NSAYEFDDIAKM
+323 NNAYEFDDIAKM

-342 NPNIKEELKYTY
+342 NPNIQEELKYTY

-411 NINGYKIDLVKNFRS
+411 KINGYKIDLVKNFRS

-447 GADYEQTHQ
+447 GADYEKTHQ
-456 MVFGNNTYEENKE
+456 MIFGNNTYEENKE
-469 NQNYDLEIYNY
+469 DQNYDLEIYNY

-494 IIAQDIKDKI
+494 IIAKDIKDKI
-504 KNKYQVLKEGKL
+504 KNKYQVLKEGVL

-528 DRGTAFQ
+528 DRGSAFQ

-555 MTSKEDIL
+555 MTSKEEIL
-563 VLKNIITLITKIKEN
+563 VIKNIITLIIKIKEN
-578 KLDKEA
+578 TLDKEA

-592 RSFLEE
+592 RSFLE
-598 QPDNDIFETLKEDK
+598 QQSDNDIFITLKEDK
-612 LKETKIYN
+612 IKETKIYN
-620 ICKEIAQDIESKSI
+620 ICKEIAKDV
-634 ENVIN
+634 ENKNLEGLIN
-639 QILKEFN
+639 QVLKEFN
-646 FYEKIIRIGNINDS
+646 FYEKIIKIGTINDS

-691 IESKEAIKYQLPVE
+691 IKTNQDIKYSLPVE

-731 HKPFNKQDIKER
+731 HKTFNKQDIKER

-772 KYNQEDISE
+772 KYNEEDISE

-801 SLKDEQEPYQKT
+801 SLKEEQEIYHQT
-813 LLDQSIRK
+813 LLDQNIRK

-839 YIKNIDLEQV
+839 YIKNISLEQI

-855 QIKNENKELKENTN
+855 QIKIENKELKENIN

-874 IKLNIENNQI
+874 VKLNIENNQI
-884 EEQKASKNIK
+884 EEQRASKNIK
-894 KILTKEEI
+894 KLLTKEEI
-902 SNMEYGTKMHELF
+902 SNIEYGTKIHQLLET
-915 EITDFHKETQN
+915 TDFNKETQN
-926 QNIKKLID
+926 QIIKKLID

-978 LQNTKDDAY
+978 LQNIKDEAY
-987 LNQLQTYKK
+987 LKQLETYKK
-996 YINQI
+996 YIKQI

-1013 LKDELVELKEE
+1013 LNNELIEIKEAI
-1024 K
+1024 

>member
-6 EQEQAINEDGKN
+6 EQEQAINEEGKN

-56 NAAAAEMKDRIR
+56 NAAATEMKDRIR

-74 PSLKDQL
+74 PSLKEQL

-140 NEKFLNLIDSFCI
+140 NEKFLNLIDSFCT
-153 KNDDEITTAI
+153 KNDDEITLAI
-163 LKITSSLDKK
+163 LKISSLLDKK
-173 YDKEEYLNTYIENYY
+173 YDKEEYLNNYIENYY
-188 NEKTI
+188 NENTI
-193 NENIKKYTDNLI
+193 NNNIKKYTYNLI

-212 DTFYELEQYLDTD
+212 NIFNELEQYISTD
-225 YYEKCADI
+225 YYEKLASI

-244 DLLRVNNLSRLP
+244 DLLQIKELPRLP
-256 NLPKDSP
+256 NIPKDSP
-263 EEAKKLKK
+263 EEAKELKK
-271 QLSEKIKQLKNKL
+271 QLTEKIKELKNKL

-296 IKTKDHV
+296 LKTKDYV
-303 EILIDIIKELDK
+303 EVLINIIKELDK
-315 QITKYKEE
+315 QMVKYKQE
-323 NSAYEFDDIAKM
+323 NNAYEFDDIAKM

-342 NPNIKEELKYTY
+342 NPNIQEELKYTY

-411 NINGYKIDLVKNFRS
+411 KINGYKIDLVKNFRS

-447 GADYEQTHQ
+447 GADYEKTHQ
-456 MVFGNNTYEENKE
+456 MIFGNNTYEENKE
-469 NQNYDLEIYNY
+469 DQNYDLEIYNY

-494 IIAQDIKDKI
+494 IIAKDIKDKI
-504 KNKYQVLKEGKL
+504 KNKYQVLKEGVL

-528 DRGTAFQ
+528 DRGSAFQ

-563 VLKNIITLITKIKEN
+563 VIKNIITLIIKIKEN
-578 KLDKEA
+578 TLDKEA

-592 RSFLEE
+592 RSFLE
-598 QPDNDIFETLKEDK
+598 QQSDNDIFITLKEDK
-612 LKETKIYN
+612 IKETKIYN
-620 ICKEIAQDIESKSI
+620 ICKEIAKDV
-634 ENVIN
+634 ENKNLEGLIN
-639 QILKEFN
+639 QVLKEFN
-646 FYEKIIRIGNINDS
+646 FYEKIIKIGNINDS

-691 IESKEAIKYQLPVE
+691 IKTNQDIKYSLPVE

-731 HKPFNKQDIKER
+731 HKTFNKQDIKER

-772 KYNQEDISE
+772 KYNEEDISE

-801 SLKDEQEPYQKT
+801 SLKEEQEIYHQT
-813 LLDQSIRK
+813 LLDQNIRK

-839 YIKNIDLEQV
+839 YIKNISLEQI

-855 QIKNENKELKENTN
+855 QIKIENKELKENIN

-874 IKLNIENNQI
+874 VKLNIENNQI
-884 EEQKASKNIK
+884 EEQRASKNIK
-894 KILTKEEI
+894 KLLTKEEV
-902 SNMEYGTKMHELF
+902 SNIEYGTKIHQLLET
-915 EITDFHKETQN
+915 TDFNKETQN
-926 QNIKKLID
+926 QIIKKLID

-978 LQNTKDDAY
+978 LQNIKDEAY
-987 LNQLQTYKK
+987 LKQLETYKK
-996 YINQI
+996 YIKQI

-1013 LKDELVELKEE
+1013 LNNELIEIKEAI
-1024 K
+1024 

>member
-43 KVNINELLILTFT
+43 KININELLILTFT

-74 PSLKDQL
+74 SSLKDQL

-127 ILNDILENLYKEK
+127 ILNDILENLYKAK

-153 KNDDEITTAI
+153 KNDDEITNAI
-163 LKITSSLDKK
+163 LKIASSLDKK

-244 DLLRVNNLSRLP
+244 DLLRVNDLSRLP
-256 NLPKDSP
+256 NLPKDTP

-528 DRGTAFQ
+528 DRGTAFP

-620 ICKEIAQDIESKSI
+620 ICKEIAKDIENKSI

-646 FYEKIIRIGNINDS
+646 FYEKIIKIGNINDS

-668 EMANNLSSLGY
+668 EMANNLSNLGY

-691 IESKEAIKYQLPVE
+691 IESKEEIKYQLPVE

-830 NSIKQNLVK
+830 NSIKQNLIK
-839 YIKNIDLEQV
+839 YIKNIDLEQI

>member
-6 EQEQAINEDGKN
+6 EQEQAINEEGKN

-56 NAAAAEMKDRIR
+56 NAAATEMKDRIR

-74 PSLKDQL
+74 PSLKEQL

-107 NIPKNIKPTDSIII
+107 NIPKNIKPIDSIII

-140 NEKFLNLIDSFCI
+140 NEKFLNLIDSFCT
-153 KNDDEITTAI
+153 KNDDEITLAI
-163 LKITSSLDKK
+163 LKISSLLDKK
-173 YDKEEYLNTYIENYY
+173 YDKEEYLNNYIENYY
-188 NEKTI
+188 NENTI
-193 NENIKKYTDNLI
+193 NNNIKKYTYNLI

-212 DTFYELEQYLDTD
+212 NIFNELEQYISTD
-225 YYEKCADI
+225 YYEKLASI

-244 DLLRVNNLSRLP
+244 DLLQIKELPRLP
-256 NLPKDSP
+256 NIPKDSP
-263 EEAKKLKK
+263 EEAKELKK
-271 QLSEKIKQLKNKL
+271 QLTEKIKELKNKL

-296 IKTKDHV
+296 LKTKDYV
-303 EILIDIIKELDK
+303 EVLINIIKELDK
-315 QITKYKEE
+315 QIVKYKQE
-323 NSAYEFDDIAKM
+323 NNAYEFDDIAKM

-342 NPNIKEELKYTY
+342 NPNIQEELKYTY

-411 NINGYKIDLVKNFRS
+411 KINGYKIDLVKNFRS

-447 GADYEQTHQ
+447 GADYEKTHQ
-456 MVFGNNTYEENKE
+456 MIFGNNTYEENKE
-469 NQNYDLEIYNY
+469 DQNYDLEIYNY

-494 IIAQDIKDKI
+494 IIAKDIKDKI
-504 KNKYQVLKEGKL
+504 KNKYQVLKEGVL

-528 DRGTAFQ
+528 DRGSAFQ

-563 VLKNIITLITKIKEN
+563 VIKNIITLIIKIKEN
-578 KLDKEA
+578 TLDKEA

-592 RSFLEE
+592 RSFLEK
-598 QPDNDIFETLKEDK
+598 QSDNDIFITLKEDK
-612 LKETKIYN
+612 IKETKIYN
-620 ICKEIAQDIESKSI
+620 ICKEIAKDV
-634 ENVIN
+634 ENKNLEGLIN
-639 QILKEFN
+639 QVLKEFN
-646 FYEKIIRIGNINDS
+646 FYEKIIKIGNINDS

-691 IESKEAIKYQLPVE
+691 IKTNQDIKYSLPVE

-731 HKPFNKQDIKER
+731 HKTFNKQDIKER

-772 KYNQEDISE
+772 KYNEEDISE

-801 SLKDEQEPYQKT
+801 SLKEEQEIYHQT
-813 LLDQSIRK
+813 LLDQNIRK

-839 YIKNIDLEQV
+839 YIKNISLEQI

-855 QIKNENKELKENTN
+855 QIKIENKELKENIN
-869 IKIKE
+869 IRIKE
-874 IKLNIENNQI
+874 VKLNIENNQI
-884 EEQKASKNIK
+884 EEQRASKNIK
-894 KILTKEEI
+894 KLLTKEEV
-902 SNMEYGTKMHELF
+902 SNIEYGTKIHQLLET
-915 EITDFHKETQN
+915 TDFNKETQN
-926 QNIKKLID
+926 QIIKKLID

-978 LQNTKDDAY
+978 LQNIKDEAY
-987 LNQLQTYKK
+987 LKQLETYKK
-996 YINQI
+996 YIKQI

-1013 LKDELVELKEE
+1013 LNNELIEIKEAI
-1024 K
+1024 

>member
-107 NIPKNIKPTDSIII
+107 NIPKNVKPTDSIII

-127 ILNDILENLYKEK
+127 ILNDILENLYKQK
-140 NEKFLNLIDSFCI
+140 QEKFLNLIDSFCI
-153 KNDDEITTAI
+153 KNDDEITNAI

-205 ELEQEIE
+205 EVEQEIE
-212 DTFYELEQYLDTD
+212 NTFYELEQYLDAN

-233 LNKIFNPKNYN
+233 LSKIFNPKNYN
-244 DLLRVNNLSRLP
+244 DLLKVNDIPRLP
-256 NLPKDSP
+256 ILPKDTP
-263 EEAKKLKK
+263 EEAKELKK

-411 NINGYKIDLVKNFRS
+411 NKNGYKIDLVKNFRS

-504 KNKYQVLKEGKL
+504 KNKYQVLKGNQL

-555 MTSKEDIL
+555 MTSKQDIL
-563 VLKNIITLITKIKEN
+563 VIKNIITLITKIKEN

-592 RSFLEE
+592 RSFLEQ
-598 QPDNDIFETLKEDK
+598 QPDNDIFETLKQDK
-612 LKETKIYN
+612 IKETKIYN
-620 ICKEIAQDIESKSI
+620 ICKEIAKDIENKNI

-646 FYEKIIRIGNINDS
+646 FYEKIIKIVNINDS
-660 IIRIEKTK
+660 MIRIEKTK
-668 EMANNLSSLGY
+668 EMANNLSNLGY

-691 IESKEAIKYQLPVE
+691 IESKEAIKYQLPIE

-801 SLKDEQEPYQKT
+801 SLKDEQEPYQNT
-813 LLDQSIRK
+813 LLDQNIRK

-830 NSIKQNLVK
+830 NSIKQNLMK

-855 QIKNENKELKENTN
+855 QIKKENKQLKENTN

-874 IKLNIENNQI
+874 IKLNIENTSL

-939 DAKIYKEHEFIF
+939 SAKIYKEHEFIF

-1001 SDKKVQLYLYSI
+1001 SKKQVQLYLYSI

>member
-6 EQEQAINEDGKN
+6 EQEQAINEEGKN

-56 NAAAAEMKDRIR
+56 NAAATEMKDRIR

-74 PSLKDQL
+74 PSLKEQL

-140 NEKFLNLIDSFCI
+140 NEKFLNLIDSFCT
-153 KNDDEITTAI
+153 KNDDEITLAI
-163 LKITSSLDKK
+163 LKISSLLDKK
-173 YDKEEYLNTYIENYY
+173 YDKEEYLNNYIENYF
-188 NEKTI
+188 NENTI
-193 NENIKKYTDNLI
+193 NNNIKKYTYNLI

-212 DTFYELEQYLDTD
+212 NIFNELEQYISTD
-225 YYEKCADI
+225 YYEKLASI

-244 DLLRVNNLSRLP
+244 DLLQIKELPRLP
-256 NLPKDSP
+256 NIPKDSP
-263 EEAKKLKK
+263 EEAKELKK
-271 QLSEKIKQLKNKL
+271 QLTEKIKELKNKL

-296 IKTKDHV
+296 LKTKDYV
-303 EILIDIIKELDK
+303 EVLINIIKELDK
-315 QITKYKEE
+315 QIVKYKQE
-323 NSAYEFDDIAKM
+323 NNAYEFDDIAKM

-342 NPNIKEELKYTY
+342 NPNIQEELKYTY

-397 NPDIFKQKYEDYKN
+397 NPDIFKQKYEDYKSK
-411 NINGYKIDLVKNFRS
+411 INGYKIDLVKNFRS

-447 GADYEQTHQ
+447 GADYEKTHQ
-456 MVFGNNTYEENKE
+456 MIFGNNTYEENKE
-469 NQNYDLEIYNY
+469 DQNYDLEIYNY

-494 IIAQDIKDKI
+494 IIAKDIKDKI
-504 KNKYQVLKEGKL
+504 KNKYQVLKEGVL

-528 DRGTAFQ
+528 DRGSAFQ

-563 VLKNIITLITKIKEN
+563 VIKNIITLIIKIKEN
-578 KLDKEA
+578 TLDKEA

-592 RSFLEE
+592 RSFLE
-598 QPDNDIFETLKEDK
+598 QQSDNDIFITLKEDK
-612 LKETKIYN
+612 IKETKIYN
-620 ICKEIAQDIESKSI
+620 ICKEIAKDV
-634 ENVIN
+634 ENKNLEGLIN
-639 QILKEFN
+639 QVLKEFN
-646 FYEKIIRIGNINDS
+646 FYEKIIKIGNINDS

-691 IESKEAIKYQLPVE
+691 IKTNQDIKYSLPVE

-731 HKPFNKQDIKER
+731 HKTFNKQDIKER

-772 KYNQEDISE
+772 KYNEEDISE

-801 SLKDEQEPYQKT
+801 SLKEEQEIYHQT
-813 LLDQSIRK
+813 LLDQNIRK

-839 YIKNIDLEQV
+839 YIKNISLEQI

-855 QIKNENKELKENTN
+855 QIKIENKELKENIN

-874 IKLNIENNQI
+874 VKLNIENNQI
-884 EEQKASKNIK
+884 EEQRASKNIK
-894 KILTKEEI
+894 KLLTKEEI
-902 SNMEYGTKMHELF
+902 SNIEYGTKIHQLLET
-915 EITDFHKETQN
+915 TDFNKETQN
-926 QNIKKLID
+926 QIIKKLID

-978 LQNTKDDAY
+978 LQNIKDEAY
-987 LNQLQTYKK
+987 LKQLETYKK
-996 YINQI
+996 YIKQI

-1013 LKDELVELKEE
+1013 LNNELIEIKEAI
-1024 K
+1024 

>member
-6 EQEQAINEDGKN
+6 EQEQAINEEGKN

-56 NAAAAEMKDRIR
+56 NAAATEMKDRIR

-74 PSLKDQL
+74 PSLKEQL

-107 NIPKNIKPTDSIII
+107 NIPKNIKPIDSIII

-140 NEKFLNLIDSFCI
+140 NEKFLNLIDSFCT
-153 KNDDEITTAI
+153 KNDDEITLAI
-163 LKITSSLDKK
+163 LKISSLLDKK
-173 YDKEEYLNTYIENYY
+173 YDKEEYLNNYIENYY
-188 NEKTI
+188 NENTI
-193 NENIKKYTDNLI
+193 NNNIKKYTYNLI

-212 DTFYELEQYLDTD
+212 NIFNELEQYISID
-225 YYEKCADI
+225 YYEKLASI

-244 DLLRVNNLSRLP
+244 DLLQIKELPRLP
-256 NLPKDSP
+256 NIPKDSP
-263 EEAKKLKK
+263 EEAKELKK
-271 QLSEKIKQLKNKL
+271 QLTEKIKELKNKL

-296 IKTKDHV
+296 LKTKDYV
-303 EILIDIIKELDK
+303 EVLINIIKELDK
-315 QITKYKEE
+315 QIVKYKQE
-323 NSAYEFDDIAKM
+323 NNAYEFDDIAKM

-342 NPNIKEELKYTY
+342 NPNIQEELKYTY

-411 NINGYKIDLVKNFRS
+411 KINGYKIDLVKNFRS

-447 GADYEQTHQ
+447 GADYEKTHQ
-456 MVFGNNTYEENKE
+456 MIFGNNTYEENKE
-469 NQNYDLEIYNY
+469 DQNYDLEIYNY

-494 IIAQDIKDKI
+494 IIAKDIKDKI
-504 KNKYQVLKEGKL
+504 KNKYQVLKEGVL

-528 DRGTAFQ
+528 DRGSAFQ

-563 VLKNIITLITKIKEN
+563 VIKNIITLIIKIKEN
-578 KLDKEA
+578 TLDKEA

-592 RSFLEE
+592 RSFLE
-598 QPDNDIFETLKEDK
+598 QQSDNDIFITLKEDK
-612 LKETKIYN
+612 IKETKIYN
-620 ICKEIAQDIESKSI
+620 ICKEIAKDV
-634 ENVIN
+634 ENKNLEGLIN
-639 QILKEFN
+639 QVLKEFN
-646 FYEKIIRIGNINDS
+646 FYEKIIKIGNINDS

-691 IESKEAIKYQLPVE
+691 IKTNQDIKYSLPVE

-731 HKPFNKQDIKER
+731 HKTFNKQDIKER

-772 KYNQEDISE
+772 KYNEEDISE

-801 SLKDEQEPYQKT
+801 SLKEEQEIYHQT
-813 LLDQSIRK
+813 LLDQNIRK

-839 YIKNIDLEQV
+839 YIKNISLEQI

-855 QIKNENKELKENTN
+855 QIKIENKELKENIN

-874 IKLNIENNQI
+874 VKLNIENNQI
-884 EEQKASKNIK
+884 EEQRASKNIK
-894 KILTKEEI
+894 KLLTKEEI
-902 SNMEYGTKMHELF
+902 SNIEYGTKIHQLLET
-915 EITDFHKETQN
+915 TDFNKETQN
-926 QNIKKLID
+926 QIIKKLID

-978 LQNTKDDAY
+978 LQNIKDEAY
-987 LNQLQTYKK
+987 LKQLETYKK
-996 YINQI
+996 YIKQI

-1013 LKDELVELKEE
+1013 LNNELIEIKEAI
-1024 K
+1024 

>member
-6 EQEQAINEDGKN
+6 EQEQAINEEGKN

-56 NAAAAEMKDRIR
+56 NAAATEMKDRIR

-74 PSLKDQL
+74 PSLKEQL

-107 NIPKNIKPTDSIII
+107 NIPKNIKPIDSIII

-140 NEKFLNLIDSFCI
+140 NEKFLNLIDSFCT
-153 KNDDEITTAI
+153 KNDDEITLAI
-163 LKITSSLDKK
+163 LKISSLLDKK
-173 YDKEEYLNTYIENYY
+173 YDKEEYLNNYIENYF
-188 NEKTI
+188 NENTI
-193 NENIKKYTDNLI
+193 NNNIKKYTYNLI

-212 DTFYELEQYLDTD
+212 NIFNELEQYISTD
-225 YYEKCADI
+225 YYEKLASI

-244 DLLRVNNLSRLP
+244 DLLQIKELPRLP
-256 NLPKDSP
+256 NIPKDSP
-263 EEAKKLKK
+263 EEAKELKK
-271 QLSEKIKQLKNKL
+271 QLTEKIKELKNKL

-296 IKTKDHV
+296 LKTKDYV
-303 EILIDIIKELDK
+303 EVLINIIKELDK
-315 QITKYKEE
+315 QIVKYKQE
-323 NSAYEFDDIAKM
+323 NNAYEFDDIAKM

-342 NPNIKEELKYTY
+342 NPNIQEELKYTY

-411 NINGYKIDLVKNFRS
+411 KINGYKIDLVKNFRS

-447 GADYEQTHQ
+447 GADYEKTHQ
-456 MVFGNNTYEENKE
+456 MIFGNNTYEENKE
-469 NQNYDLEIYNY
+469 DQNYDLEIYNY

-494 IIAQDIKDKI
+494 IIAKDIKDKI
-504 KNKYQVLKEGKL
+504 KNKYQVLKEGVL

-528 DRGTAFQ
+528 DRGSAFQ

-563 VLKNIITLITKIKEN
+563 VIKNIITLIIKIKEN
-578 KLDKEA
+578 TLDKEA

-592 RSFLEE
+592 RSFLE
-598 QPDNDIFETLKEDK
+598 QQSDNDIFITLKEDK
-612 LKETKIYN
+612 IKETKIYN
-620 ICKEIAQDIESKSI
+620 ICKEIAKDV
-634 ENVIN
+634 ENKNLEGLIN
-639 QILKEFN
+639 QVLKEFN
-646 FYEKIIRIGNINDS
+646 FYEKIIKIGNINDS

-691 IESKEAIKYQLPVE
+691 IKTNQDIKYSLPVE

-731 HKPFNKQDIKER
+731 HKTFNKQDIKER

-772 KYNQEDISE
+772 KYNEEDISE

-801 SLKDEQEPYQKT
+801 SLKEEQEIYHQT
-813 LLDQSIRK
+813 LLDQNIRK

-839 YIKNIDLEQV
+839 YIKNISLEQI

-855 QIKNENKELKENTN
+855 QIKIENKELKENIN

-874 IKLNIENNQI
+874 VKLNIENNQI
-884 EEQKASKNIK
+884 EEQRASKNIK
-894 KILTKEEI
+894 KLLTKEEV
-902 SNMEYGTKMHELF
+902 SNIEYGTKIHQLLET
-915 EITDFHKETQN
+915 TDFNKETQN
-926 QNIKKLID
+926 QIIKKLID

-978 LQNTKDDAY
+978 LQNIKDEAY
-987 LNQLQTYKK
+987 LKQLETYKK
-996 YINQI
+996 YIKQI

-1013 LKDELVELKEE
+1013 LNNELIEIKEAI
-1024 K
+1024 

>member
-6 EQEQAINEDGKN
+6 EQEQAINEEGKN

-56 NAAAAEMKDRIR
+56 NAAATEMKDRIR

-74 PSLKDQL
+74 PSLKEQL

-107 NIPKNIKPTDSIII
+107 NIPKNIKPIDSIII

-140 NEKFLNLIDSFCI
+140 NEKFLNLIDSFCT
-153 KNDDEITTAI
+153 KNDDEITLAI
-163 LKITSSLDKK
+163 LKISSLLDKK
-173 YDKEEYLNTYIENYY
+173 YDKEEYLNNYIENYY
-188 NEKTI
+188 NENTI
-193 NENIKKYTDNLI
+193 NNNIKKYTYNLI

-212 DTFYELEQYLDTD
+212 NIFNELEQYISTD
-225 YYEKCADI
+225 YYEKLASI

-244 DLLRVNNLSRLP
+244 DLLQIKELPRLP
-256 NLPKDSP
+256 NIPKDSP
-263 EEAKKLKK
+263 EEAKELKK
-271 QLSEKIKQLKNKL
+271 QLTEKIKELKNKL

-296 IKTKDHV
+296 LKTKDYV
-303 EILIDIIKELDK
+303 EVLINIIKELDK
-315 QITKYKEE
+315 QIVKYKQE
-323 NSAYEFDDIAKM
+323 NNAYEFDDIAKM

-342 NPNIKEELKYTY
+342 NQNIQEELKYTY

-411 NINGYKIDLVKNFRS
+411 KINGYKIDLVKNFRS

-447 GADYEQTHQ
+447 GADYEKTHQ
-456 MVFGNNTYEENKE
+456 MIFGNNTYEENKE
-469 NQNYDLEIYNY
+469 DQNYDLEIYNY

-494 IIAQDIKDKI
+494 IIAKDIKDKI
-504 KNKYQVLKEGKL
+504 KNKYQVLKEGVL

-528 DRGTAFQ
+528 DRGSAFQ

-563 VLKNIITLITKIKEN
+563 VIKNIITLIIKIKEN
-578 KLDKEA
+578 TLDKEA

-598 QPDNDIFETLKEDK
+598 QSDNDIFITLKEDK
-612 LKETKIYN
+612 IKETKIYN
-620 ICKEIAQDIESKSI
+620 ICKEIAKDV
-634 ENVIN
+634 ENKNLEGLIN
-639 QILKEFN
+639 QVLKEFN
-646 FYEKIIRIGNINDS
+646 FYEKIIKIGNINDS

-691 IESKEAIKYQLPVE
+691 IKTNQDIKYSLPVE

-731 HKPFNKQDIKER
+731 HKTFNKQDIKER

-772 KYNQEDISE
+772 KYNEEDISE

-801 SLKDEQEPYQKT
+801 SLKEEQEIYHQT
-813 LLDQSIRK
+813 LLDQNIRK

-839 YIKNIDLEQV
+839 YIKNISLEQI

-855 QIKNENKELKENTN
+855 QIKIENKELKENIN
-869 IKIKE
+869 IRIKE
-874 IKLNIENNQI
+874 VKLNIENNQI
-884 EEQKASKNIK
+884 EEQRASKNIK
-894 KILTKEEI
+894 KLLIKEEI
-902 SNMEYGTKMHELF
+902 SNIEYGTKIHQLLET
-915 EITDFHKETQN
+915 TDFNKETQN
-926 QNIKKLID
+926 QIIKKLID

-978 LQNTKDDAY
+978 LQNIKDEAY
-987 LNQLQTYKK
+987 LKQLETYKK
-996 YINQI
+996 YIKQI

-1013 LKDELVELKEE
+1013 LNNELIEIKEAI
-1024 K
+1024 

>member
-127 ILNDILENLYKEK
+127 ILNDILENLYKQK
-140 NEKFLNLIDSFCI
+140 QEKFLNLIDSFCI
-153 KNDDEITTAI
+153 KNDDEIANAI

-205 ELEQEIE
+205 EVEQEIE
-212 DTFYELEQYLDTD
+212 NTFYELEQYLDAN

-233 LNKIFNPKNYN
+233 LSKIFNPKNYN
-244 DLLRVNNLSRLP
+244 DLLKVNDIPRLP
-256 NLPKDSP
+256 ILPKDTP
-263 EEAKKLKK
+263 EEAKELKK

-303 EILIDIIKELDK
+303 EILIDIIKELDQ

-480 EEDKNYTKEEIEAF
+480 KEDKNYTKEEIEAF

-504 KNKYQVLKEGKL
+504 KNKYQVLKGNQL

-555 MTSKEDIL
+555 MTSKQDIL

-592 RSFLEE
+592 RSFLEQ
-598 QPDNDIFETLKEDK
+598 QPDSDIFETLKQDK
-612 LKETKIYN
+612 IKETKIYN
-620 ICKEIAQDIESKSI
+620 ICKEIAKDIENKSI

-646 FYEKIIRIGNINDS
+646 FYEKIIKIGNINDS

-668 EMANNLSSLGY
+668 EMANNLSNLGY

-691 IESKEAIKYQLPVE
+691 IESKEAIKYQLPIE

-758 EGITETILKDLVIN
+758 EGITETILKDLVID

-801 SLKDEQEPYQKT
+801 SLKEEQESYQNT
-813 LLDQSIRK
+813 LLDQNIRK

-830 NSIKQNLVK
+830 NSIKQNLIK

-855 QIKNENKELKENTN
+855 QIKKENKQLKENTN

-894 KILTKEEI
+894 KILTKEEV

-926 QNIKKLID
+926 KNIKKLID